1 MLERKR
7 PMNLNLVTI
16 HFPVTAVVSIL
27 HRISGILIF
36 LFLPFG
42 LWLLDLS
49 LSSSQGFA
57 LVGQLFNQSHVF
69 CLIIWLALVSFSY
82 HFFAGIRHLIMD
94 LGFAESLKAGRFS
107 AWLILIATFIVA
119 VLLGVWLW

>member
-7 PMNLNLVTI
+7 PMNLNLMTI
-16 HFPVTAVVSIL
+16 RFPVTAIVSIL

-57 LVGQLFNQSHVF
+57 LVGQLFNQSSIF
-69 CLIIWLALVSFSY
+69 CFIIWLGLVAFSY

-94 LGFAESLKAGRFS
+94 MGFSDSLKGGRLS
-107 AWLILIATFIVA
+107 AWIILIATFIA
-119 VLLGVWLW
+119 AILLGVWLW